1 MPSNSQCHW
10 PCHPLCRSGL
20 RPQWAQG
27 SAGDCW
33 AGWENPWG
41 GAGARCS
48 GEKTG
53 LCTRTVQASVHETL
67 AMKRNGKVP
76 GAALFAGL

>member
-20 RPQWAQG
+20 RPQQAQG
-27 SAGDCW
+27 SAGDRW
-33 AGWENPWG
+33 AGCENPWG
-41 GAGARCS
+41 GAEARCS

-53 LCTRTVQASVHETL
+53 LCTRTVQASVRETL